1 MLTKKQRE
9 LLLFIHRTMK
19 KEGVPPSYEE
29 MKVALGLHSKS
40 GIHRLVKALEERGFL
55 KRLPNRARAIEI
67 IRMPDALT
75 PGGGYGEGLGEANV
89 ISAPFGRSGPKDI
102 PAASHISVPL
112 HGRIAAGAPIEAL
125 ENVHETLSLPPG
137 MIGKGEHYALEIS
150 GDSMVDLGILDGDT
164 VVILKCHRAE
174 SGDVVVALVDDEE
187 ATLKILHKKGAQV
200 ALKPANSSQSTQILP
215 AERVKI
221 QGKLVGLLRKY

>member
-1 MLTKKQRE
+1 MLTKKQHE
-9 LLLFIHRTMK
+9 LLLFIHSRLK

-40 GIHRLVKALEERGFL
+40 GIHRLVNALEERGFL

-67 IRMPDALT
+67 LRLPDALT
-75 PGGGYGEGLGEANV
+75 PGARPRDANILTGKFGNAGL
-89 ISAPFGRSGPKDI
+89 RDI
-102 PAASHISVPL
+102 PGGVANINIPL
-112 HGRIAAGAPIEAL
+112 HGRIAAGSPIEAL
-125 ENVHETLSLPPG
+125 ENVHETLSLPPS
-137 MIGKGEHYALEIS
+137 MIGRGEHYALEIS
-150 GDSMVDLGILDGDT
+150 GDSMAGLGILDGDT
-164 VVILKCHRAE
+164 VLIKKCNRAD

-200 ALKPANSSQSTQILP
+200 ALKPANTGHATQILP